1 MERKDF
7 TVDLTEALNE
17 WPYEPGQINVRVIE
31 GNDGDPKIQMRLD
44 LGILQMEVTGRPD
57 GQRPNNCDSY
67 LEYFETLV
75 DDMAAGGA
83 GPSVVDGED
92 AEHGDGPSAGDDGHA
107 GDGPKPPRRRRG
119 SARPGAEPGGVED
132 AEGTD
137 APESAGTTPP
147 APDAQH
153 PADPGTAGGAQAG
166 DAGESDGDNSPPTMG
181 NDPSETE
188 FALSPD
194 DCRLLREE
202 AVQFYHRY
210 ISLLV
215 LGDYQGVLRDTTRNL
230 RVLDLCQQYA
240 EAEDDREVLEQFRPY
255 LTMMRTRA
263 VASQAIGDG
272 EPKAALW
279 AIEEGMNALRKMY
292 ADAGREDDFEGA
304 SEVLLLRGMRD
315 ELMKKL
321 PASQRSE
328 LAKRL
333 QEALEKENY
342 ELAAILRDELKML
355 RE

>member
-1 MERKDF
+1 M
-7 TVDLTEALNE
+7 DLTEALNE

-92 AEHGDGPSAGDDGHA
+92 AEGGGEPGAGGDAGGGDGA
-107 GDGPKPPRRRRG
+107 KPERRRRG
-119 SARPGAEPGGVED
+119 SPRADAEPDGVEGTGAPEAGGGAEPD
-132 AEGTD
+132 AQRPTD
-137 APESAGTTPP
+137 AGAG
-147 APDAQH
+147 DAS
-153 PADPGTAGGAQAG
+153 GSRVG
-166 DAGESDGDNSPPTMG
+166 DAGESDGEEDNSPPTMG

-292 ADAGREDDFEGA
+292 ADAGREDEFEGA